1 MKYLI
6 WQNND
11 KDKNKLLNILLTNR
25 SFAEIF
31 EGDNPLYPVGETIKM
46 NHKRYRITRFEKT
59 ADDVIEVEVVLVTE
73 GVLKPHEKKEMV
85 LFSCT

>member
-11 KDKNKLLNILLTNR
+11 KDKNKFLNVLLTNR

-31 EGDNPLYPVGETIKM
+31 EGDNPIHPLGEIIKM
-46 NHKRYRITRFEKT
+46 HHKRYRITRFEK
-59 ADDVIEVEVVLVTE
+59 AEDMVEVEVVLVTE
-73 GVLKPHEKKEMV
+73 GVSEV
-85 LFSCT
+85 A